1 MSFLTS
7 IVADLRE
14 KRLWPVAAALC
25 AALVA
30 VPVLL
35 AKTTPA
41 APVSALPQAAPAASP
56 ATAVAAVSVDSAV
69 THSRLIGA
77 AHDPF
82 IQQKP
87 PAAPATTTKTL
98 STASTSAASKTN
110 STNRGTS
117 TSSTRTTTGTATATP
132 TTTAPKPS
140 VAYFVYSV
148 DILFGKSGSHGR
160 TYRDVARLTPFPSAK
175 APVLVFLGVKT
186 DGKTLVFLVSSFAS
200 PTGDG
205 SCAPSKGHCNFLD
218 LKAGQPELLLV
229 RNANGSLSVDQ
240 LEVAAIRLTST
251 PSLENARLAYARVSS
266 AGQQIVSRARRRSGM
281 LRALS
286 YSPDTGL
293 LSRKPVSNP
302 FLVHEGRL
310 SAGRATGVVLEP
322 VANGAS

>member
-1 MSFLTS
+1 MSFLKS
-7 IVADLRE
+7 IVVDLRE

-30 VPVLL
+30 VPVVL
-35 AKTTPA
+35 AKSTPA
-41 APVSALPQAAPAASP
+41 APVSALPQATPAASP

-69 THSRLIGA
+69 THSRLIGP

-82 IQQKP
+82 SQQKLP
-87 PAAPATTTKTL
+87 GGPAKTTKTTSSASL
-98 STASTSAASKTN
+98 SAERKTD

-117 TSSTRTTTGTATATP
+117 TSTSTGTSTGTGTATTAT
-132 TTTAPKPS
+132 PKPS
-140 VAYFVYSV
+140 LAYFVYSV
-148 DILFGKSGSHGR
+148 DIRFGKAGSHVR
-160 TYRDVARLTPFPSAK
+160 TYTDVARLTPFPSANT
-175 APVLVFLGVKT
+175 PVLVFLGVKT

-229 RNANGSLSVDQ
+229 RNANGSLAVDR

-266 AGQQIVSRARRRSGM
+266 AGQRIVSRARRHSAT

-286 YSPDTGL
+286 YSPDSGL
-293 LSRKPVSNP
+293 LSQEAVANP
-302 FLVHEGRL
+302 LLVHPGRL
-310 SAGRATGVVLEP
+310 PGGGAVGVVLEP
-322 VANGAS
+322 VTNSSR